1 MNIVNG
7 ISIEKLLEG
16 ELFKISDDYYTKVK
30 KSLNME
36 LTDLTHMADDE
47 TKDFV
52 NGIIQSIANEIKN
65 DLIREHFLKMV
76 NSNLFGSICIFW
88 GSFPKENTLL
98 GELIEYALDLSMA
111 SRKAYEVDNIY
122 IFEKSYIYIK
132 YTEIPFVVAEIN
144 NDGLC
149 LISIEKYDPFNLSYK
164 DFKNLVDIDKTKKNF
179 IASYIFNG
187 EIESINFVREE
198 LTQYVEY
205 VASKILNEKVR
216 NEFID
221 DCLVE
226 FRIRCPYARVHNKD
240 IRDIGFIIDKML
252 DKYHIKDGYVEAKGK
267 FFYIGT
273 EVVMKDM
280 EEQFDTVVSYLD
292 EKKVIVSDKFDSL
305 CNVSEYTI
313 SEFKEKVSLL
323 SDYGVDLSVLNMKYK
338 SEYFP
343 MVLAEDMLRI
353 NDKNKYSQNI
363 VKNYCMYKDDILRF
377 LQYRTRNIKDERAA
391 SIFIKNITE
400 ISSGTNAGH
409 KGIWDSQSL
418 LELIDYEWKHSYISK
433 PSIYMLGSYYYEG
446 NRIYLKDYIESE
458 LEIERISEDGI
469 VIEHP
474 YSYNKYRM
482 VFKNAE
488 ELEANCL
495 SESDLND
502 IESKIN
508 ETYDIL
514 DRDSELKTV
523 IVRLNQIQ
531 HAYKFGDNM
540 CKRAAKL
547 YDDLS
552 KKALNHYVC
561 EIMNMS
567 NEEFKKYIVKH
578 MLNTGMVIEEKDKVK
593 DIVDKFLKTYNG
605 RMNICRVLWT
615 PLVEVAMDKKVVAC
629 SIRDKEEPVTF
640 DVKDFSILLK
650 EEALKCQNK
659 LENLSSDIEIE
670 SKVEELIVEDINT
683 DTDDIDVNMEEVDK
697 IINEP
702 VEKEKIL
709 IEELVDK
716 LVEDIFYDNECEF
729 VKLKSIKQV
738 SMMIDANFKIRNSVK
753 IDKKEI
759 SLQLKDKTFIF
770 DISNHEAINVSFEC
784 IAEELIRYKNNSM
797 EQIDL
802 FSMFS

>member
-1 MNIVNG
+1 MNILNG
-7 ISIEKLLEG
+7 ITIENLLEG
-16 ELFKISDDYYTKVK
+16 ELFKFNEDYCSKVK
-30 KSLNME
+30 KALGIE
-36 LTDLTHMADDE
+36 LKDLTHMVDRE

-52 NGIIQSIANEIKN
+52 NEIIDSIANKIRK
-65 DLIREHFLKMV
+65 DSIREHFLNIVK
-76 NSNLFGSICIFW
+76 SNLFGSICIFW
-88 GSFPKENTLL
+88 GSYPKENTLL
-98 GELIEYALDLSMA
+98 GELIEYALRLSMA
-111 SRKAYEVDNIY
+111 SNKACQIDDIY
-122 IFEKSYIYIK
+122 IFEKSYVYLK
-132 YTEIPFVVAEIN
+132 NTENPFIVAKIN
-144 NDGLC
+144 NDNLFIVNSENHEQLNISYIDFEN
-149 LISIEKYDPFNLSYK
+149 LI
-164 DFKNLVDIDKTKKNF
+164 DIDNTKKNF

-187 EIESINFVREE
+187 ETESINFIREE
-198 LTQYVEY
+198 LVQYVEY
-205 VASKILNEKVR
+205 VASKILNEKIK

-226 FRIRCPYARVHNKD
+226 FRIRCPYARVHNKN
-240 IRDIGFIIDKML
+240 IRDIGFVISEMMN
-252 DKYHIKDGYVEAKGK
+252 KYHIKSGYVEVKGRY
-267 FFYIGT
+267 FYVGT

-280 EEQFDTVVSYLD
+280 EQQFDTVVSYID
-292 EKKVIVSDKFDSL
+292 ENKVIVSDRFNKL
-305 CNVSEYTI
+305 YNVSEYTI
-313 SEFKEKVSLL
+313 DKFKESVSLL
-323 SDYGVDLSVLNMKYK
+323 SDYGIDSSILNVNYR

-343 MVLAEDMLRI
+343 MVLAEDIFRI
-353 NDKNKYSQNI
+353 SDNNKDSLNI
-363 VKNYCMYKDDILRF
+363 VKNYHMYQADILRF
-377 LQYRTRNIKDERAA
+377 LQYRVRNIKDERAA

-474 YSYNKYRM
+474 YSYNKYRR

-629 SIRDKEEPVTF
+629 SIRGKEELVIF
-640 DVKDFSILLK
+640 DIKDFTTLLK
-650 EEALKCQNK
+650 EEALKYQNQNK
-659 LENLSSDIEIE
+659 LEKLSSDIKE
-670 SKVEELIVEDINT
+670 SKIEESIIKDVDTNTNNIDIAEVAEIFNESVEEKV
-683 DTDDIDVNMEEVDK
+683 
-697 IINEP
+697 
-702 VEKEKIL
+702 L
-709 IEELVDK
+709 IEELVDR

-729 VKLKSIKQV
+729 IKLKSIKQV
-738 SMMIDANFKIRNSVK
+738 SMMIDANFKIRSSVE
-753 IDKKEI
+753 IDEKDI
-759 SLQLKDKTFIF
+759 PLQINNKTFVF
-770 DISNHEAINVSFEC
+770 TVSNHETINISFEC

-802 FSMFS
+802 FSMLS